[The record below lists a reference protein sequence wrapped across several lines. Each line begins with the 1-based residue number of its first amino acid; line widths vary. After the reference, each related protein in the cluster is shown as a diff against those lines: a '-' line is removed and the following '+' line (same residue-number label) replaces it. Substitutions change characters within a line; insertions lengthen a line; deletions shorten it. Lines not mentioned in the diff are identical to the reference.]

1 MVNHILLECA
11 FAQYSWCCIRDA
23 FGLEGFPL
31 WIQEALRGL
40 SAVDTGGDRWL
51 PRRLG
56 IPKRVC
62 FSFSFAGLAWA
73 IWKNMNK
80 MAIKK
85 NLISN

>member
-1 MVNHILLECA
+1 MN
-11 FAQYSWCCIRDA
+11 
-23 FGLEGFPL
+23 
-31 WIQEALRGL
+31 
-40 SAVDTGGDRWL
+40 TGGDRWL

-56 IPKRVC
+56 IPKHVC